1 MENLTDCL
9 HEKLKP
15 YCLDNTQ
22 FWLAYSGGLD
32 SRVLLQAVW
41 EYFRSCA
48 ANGNESMSLN
58 AIHINHGLQS
68 QADDWQAHC
77 QSICDDLG
85 VPLTTVALH
94 LDPNASNVEALAR
107 EGRYRAF
114 ESVMTE
120 SSVLL
125 MAHHLDDQAETFL
138 YRLMRGS
145 GTQGLAG
152 MPEKR
157 ALVSGELLRPLLS
170 ITRAE
175 LEYYAQYKQLQ
186 WIEDPSNTNQDFDRN
201 FIRHQVLPLLQS
213 RWPRAS
219 QQIAKSSG
227 FCRTAENQIRILSEQ
242 DWQTLDCALEK
253 VGFSISLA
261 ALHRL
266 EHKLACLRYGFQAL
280 QVTLPNESQWY
291 EILNQIIA
299 DDARDDSQALV
310 RWGDGFCA
318 GKFRG
323 RMHIFAD
330 SQPGGSVSTDF
341 SLIHVSSINTS
352 ECALTLEPS
361 SQTQRCSLPW
371 APDWLL
377 EVHAGGNLRV
387 DSDVITVRPRVGGE
401 RSQPASR
408 RHSQKLKKVL
418 QESAIQP
425 WLRAILPLVYS
436 DKALIAV
443 ADYWVEKPYHTDD
456 LNQGVRLRLVNQH
469 PWQLQLE
476 QTWSGNARACSH

>member
-15 YCLDNTQ
+15 YCLGNTQ

-32 SRVLLQAVW
+32 SRVLLQGVW
-41 EYFRSCA
+41 EYFRSRA
-48 ANGNESMSLN
+48 ANGNKSASLN

-85 VPLTTVALH
+85 IPLTTVALR

-157 ALVSGELLRPLLS
+157 ALGSGELLRPLLA
-170 ITRAE
+170 ITRVE
-175 LEYYAQYKQLQ
+175 LEQYAQHKQLQ
-186 WIEDPSNTNQDFDRN
+186 WIEDPSNTNQDYDRN
-201 FIRHQVLPLLQS
+201 FIRHQVLPLLQT

-227 FCRTAENQIRILSEQ
+227 FCRTADNHIRILAEQ
-242 DWQTLDCALEK
+242 DWQTLDCTLEK
-253 VGFSISLA
+253 VGFSVSLA
-261 ALHRL
+261 ALNRL

-291 EILNQIIA
+291 EILNQVIA

-323 RMHIFAD
+323 RMHVFVD
-330 SQPGGSVSTDF
+330 SPPGGSVSAGS
-341 SLIHVSSINTS
+341 SLINVSSINAS
-352 ECALTLEPS
+352 QCVLTLTPS
-361 SQTQRCSLPW
+361 SETQCCTLPW

-401 RSQPASR
+401 RSQPISR

-425 WLRAILPLVYS
+425 WLRVILPLVYG
-436 DKALIAV
+436 DEALIAV
-443 ADYWVEKPYHTDD
+443 ADYWIEKPHHTDD
-456 LNQGVRLRLVNQH
+456 HNQGFRLRLINQH

-476 QTWSGNARACSH
+476 QTWSSNAGQT